1 MFPNLRRSTA
11 AAAAAALVCRVL
23 PALIA
28 SLAIGLVLAASGA
41 AAGAKSDAD
50 SVGAV
55 AVAPRLAD
63 RIQRDGTAAVIVEL
77 RLPGPGFAPEGRL
90 PGRAE
95 VALQRREIAAR
106 GDQVLGLLLGTN
118 HRVHRRFQTVPFLA
132 LEIGPDA
139 LARLQSAGPIV
150 ARVVEDVVAKASLA
164 ESVPRIGADQLWA
177 QGFDGSGTMIAV
189 LDTGVDS
196 THPFLANKVVEE
208 ACYSST
214 VAGAAPRFVPMVRK
228 SSSVPE
234 QGSTARFPAASTALM
249 SPASQPE
256 TARPRGRPSPASPE
270 VPT

>member
-1 MFPNLRRSTA
+1 MFPNLRRSIA
-11 AAAAAALVCRVL
+11 AADALVGRVL

-28 SLAIGLVLAASGA
+28 SLAIGLMLAASDA
-41 AAGAKSDAD
+41 AAGATSDAD
-50 SVGAV
+50 RISAV

-63 RIQRDGTAAVIVEL
+63 RIQRDGTAAVIVQL
-77 RLPGPGFAPEGRL
+77 RLPGPGFVPEGRL

-106 GDQVLGLLLGTN
+106 GDQVLALLKGTH

-177 QGFDGSGTMIAV
+177 QGFDGSGTLIAV

-196 THPFLANKVVEE
+196 THPFL
-208 ACYSST
+208 
-214 VAGAAPRFVPMVRK
+214 
-228 SSSVPE
+228 
-234 QGSTARFPAASTALM
+234 
-249 SPASQPE
+249 
-256 TARPRGRPSPASPE
+256 
-270 VPT
+270 